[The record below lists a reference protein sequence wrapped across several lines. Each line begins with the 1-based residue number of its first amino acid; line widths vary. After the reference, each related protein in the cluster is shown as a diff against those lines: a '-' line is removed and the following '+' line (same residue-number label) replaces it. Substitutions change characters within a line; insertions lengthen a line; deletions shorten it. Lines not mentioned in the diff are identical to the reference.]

1 MSSDEKQKTLVL
13 IEQACQHDEN
23 ACQKLLN
30 IYKGRIFSYILRM
43 VKNYHD
49 AEDLTF
55 DTFIKC
61 FRALESFD
69 RSRRFSTWLFSIAHN
84 TTIDFFRKK
93 RIQYEYIDERYAAN
107 TDFVREYERK
117 RKMELID
124 QAITQLAPIDRELV
138 LLFHKEEYS
147 YQEISD
153 IVHLPTTTIKTR
165 LHRARKRLRDIVRHT
180 GETFPHGQRIT

>member
-1 MSSDEKQKTLVL
+1 MSSDEKQITLSL
-13 IEQACQHDEN
+13 IELACQQDEH

-30 IYKGRIFSYILRM
+30 LYKGRIFSYILRM

-61 FRALESFD
+61 FKSLNSYD
-69 RSRRFSTWLFSIAHN
+69 RTKRFSTWLFSIAHN
-84 TTIDFFRKK
+84 TTIDFFRKNK
-93 RIQYEYIDERYAAN
+93 VEYEYIDERYASN
-107 TDFVREYERK
+107 TDFVQEYEIK
-117 RKMELID
+117 KKMEKID
-124 QAITQLAPIDRELV
+124 HALTELAPIDRELV

-153 IVHLPTTTIKTR
+153 IVHLPVTTIKTR
-165 LHRARKRLRDIVRHT
+165 LHRARKRLRNIVRRT
-180 GETFPHGQRIT
+180 GETFPQEQRIP

>member
-1 MSSDEKQKTLVL
+1 MSNDEKQKILVL
-13 IEQACQHDEN
+13 IGQACQHDEA

-55 DTFIKC
+55 ETFIKC

-69 RSRRFSTWLFSIAHN
+69 RSRRFSTWLFTIAHN
-84 TTIDFFRKK
+84 TTLDFFRKT
-93 RIQYEYIDERYAAN
+93 RIEYEYIDERYAAN
-107 TDFVREYERK
+107 TDFVREYEK
-117 RKMELID
+117 KKKMELID
-124 QAITQLAPIDRELV
+124 QAITQLAPVDRELV

-147 YQEISD
+147 YQEIHD
-153 IVHLPTTTIKTR
+153 IVHLPITTIKTR
-165 LHRARKRLRDIVRHT
+165 LHRARKRLREIVRRS
-180 GETFPHGQRIT
+180 GETFGQGPRIT

>member
-1 MSSDEKQKTLVL
+1 MSSDEKQNTLVL
-13 IEQACQHDEN
+13 IEQARQHDEN

-30 IYKGRIFSYILRM
+30 VYKGRIFSYILRM

-61 FRALESFD
+61 FRALDSFD

-84 TTIDFFRKK
+84 TTIDFFRKN
-93 RIQYEYIDERYAAN
+93 RIQYEYIDERHASN
-107 TDFVREYERK
+107 TDFVREFEIK
-117 RKMELID
+117 KKMELID

-138 LLFHKEEYS
+138 VLFHKEEYS

-153 IVHLPTTTIKTR
+153 IVHLPITTIKTR
-165 LHRARKRLRDIVRHT
+165 LHRARKRLRDMVRQM
-180 GETFPHGQRIT
+180 GETFTPEQRIT